1 MSENKCKHANIV
13 IMYIKIKVNIL
24 VSVFF
29 FSLADKQLLTLR
41 DVSREILAMTDDKI
55 TKREKGLSVM
65 AASLDAGLG
74 GEEIIF
80 SASSKEDNK
89 NLLLWH
95 SWAQAYVESD
105 SIQGKQ
111 CFQQGTYL

>member
-1 MSENKCKHANIV
+1 MSENKCKHANII
-13 IMYIKIKVNIL
+13 IMYIKIKVDIL
-24 VSVFF
+24 VSVVFF
-29 FSLADKQLLTLR
+29 FFPCRQTAFNPKRCIQGDFSNDR
-41 DVSREILAMTDDKI
+41 WKI

-89 NLLLWH
+89 ILLLWH
-95 SWAQAYVESD
+95 S
-105 SIQGKQ
+105 
-111 CFQQGTYL
+111 